1 MATLGAAPA
10 LAADPVAPAT
20 AGPVSAPAS
29 RIVEV
34 RIALSSE
41 VLKKLSEPR
50 LRRLLEIEL
59 EGSAVLAPGAVGPL
73 GDHVAYIWVD
83 RPTPNQIAIEVR
95 VGDRAVGRRE
105 IAAAGL
111 SGDVAARLVAIAAS
125 EMVRDQM
132 EPVRAAPRR
141 PTLPRR
147 ATEAEI
153 ELASRGQPGIQL
165 LAAADIAFAPKDTAV
180 LVGPS
185 LGVGFRYYGVS
196 ETLFARWLTGP
207 SHGGS
212 LRWLEVGLSAD
223 YRLWLSPAFRLAVGA
238 EAALASAH
246 LGDATVALGAPGE
259 RDTWSARAGGRLGA
273 EVHLGGP
280 VWLSLTATPGAILR
294 PVRYETPTSK
304 GTFEGLWVGA
314 GLGLTFEW
322 GRKATPPPREPAVI
336 AYHQRPSRD

>member
-1 MATLGAAPA
+1 MLLASSA
-10 LAADPVAPAT
+10 LAAPTTTPAAPTSAPPAATAPPVA
-20 AGPVSAPAS
+20 APAS

-34 RIALSSE
+34 RIALSSDA
-41 VLKKLSEPR
+41 LKKLSEPR
-50 LRRLLEIEL
+50 LRRLLEIEI

-83 RPTPNQIAIEVR
+83 RPVPNQIIIEVR
-95 VGDRAVGRRE
+95 VGDRAVVRRE

-141 PTLPRR
+141 PPPPRR
-147 ATEAEI
+147 PTDAEI

-165 LAAADIAFAPKDTAV
+165 LAAADIAFAPKDGAV
-180 LVGPS
+180 LAGPS

-196 ETLFARWLTGP
+196 ETLSARWLTGP
-207 SHGGS
+207 SHAGS

-223 YRLWLSPAFRLAVGA
+223 YRLWLSPSFRLAFGA
-238 EAALASAH
+238 EAAFASAH
-246 LGDATVALGAPGE
+246 LGDAAVAYSAPGE

-273 EVHLGGP
+273 ELHLAGP

-294 PVRYETPTSK
+294 PVRYETSSGK

-322 GRKATPPPREPAVI
+322 GRKVAPPPAPA
-336 AYHQRPSRD
+336 P

>member
-1 MATLGAAPA
+1 MLLAPSA
-10 LAADPVAPAT
+10 FAADPAPPIT
-20 AGPVSAPAS
+20 APPAAVPLVAPAS

-34 RIALSSE
+34 RLALSSE
-41 VLKKLSEPR
+41 ALKKLSEPR

-59 EGSAVLAPGAVGPL
+59 EGSAVLAPGAIGPL

-83 RPTPNQIAIEVR
+83 RPSINQIAIEVR

-111 SGDVAARLVAIAAS
+111 SSDVAARLVAIAAS

-141 PTLPRR
+141 PLPPRR
-147 ATEAEI
+147 PAEAEAEI
-153 ELASRGQPGIQL
+153 ELASRVQPAIQL
-165 LAAADIAFAPKDTAV
+165 LAGADIAFAPKDGAV
-180 LVGPS
+180 LAGPS

-196 ETLFARWLTGP
+196 EALFARWITGP
-207 SHGGS
+207 SHSGA
-212 LRWLEVGLSAD
+212 LRWLEFGLSAD
-223 YRLWLSPAFRLAVGA
+223 YRLWLSPAFRLSFGG

-246 LGDATVALGAPGE
+246 LGDAQIAPGLPGE

-280 VWLSLTATPGAILR
+280 VWLNFTATPGAILR
-294 PVRYETPTSK
+294 PVRYDSPLGK
-304 GTFEGLWVGA
+304 GALEGLWMGVGV
-314 GLGLTFEW
+314 GLGFEW
-322 GRKATPPPREPAVI
+322 GRKAVI
-336 AYHQRPSRD
+336 AAVVAPP

>member
-1 MATLGAAPA
+1 MLIAPSA
-10 LAADPVAPAT
+10 LAADPAPVAAAPPA
-20 AGPVSAPAS
+20 AAPVVAPAS

-59 EGSAVLAPGAVGPL
+59 EGSAVLAPGAIGPL

-83 RPTPNQIAIEVR
+83 RPSTNQIAIEVR
-95 VGDRAVGRRE
+95 VGDRAVGRRD

-111 SGDVAARLVAIAAS
+111 SSDVAARLVAIAAS

-141 PTLPRR
+141 PLPPRR
-147 ATEAEI
+147 PTEAEI
-153 ELASRGQPGIQL
+153 ELASRGQPAIQL
-165 LAAADIAFAPKDTAV
+165 LAGADVAFAPKDGAV
-180 LVGPS
+180 LSGPS

-207 SHGGS
+207 SHSGA
-212 LRWLEVGLSAD
+212 LRWLEFGLSAE
-223 YRLWLSPAFRLAVGA
+223 YRLWLSPSFRLSFGG

-246 LGDATVALGAPGE
+246 LGDARIELGLPGE

-280 VWLSLTATPGAILR
+280 VWLNLTATPGAILR
-294 PVRYETPTSK
+294 PVRYDSPLGK
-304 GTFEGLWVGA
+304 GALEGLWMGA
-314 GLGLTFEW
+314 GVGLSFEW
-322 GRKATPPPREPAVI
+322 GRKAVVAPVVTPP
-336 AYHQRPSRD
+336 